1 MGGTSSIISMTFSLP
16 KSVAC
21 KKKKEA

>member
-16 KSVAC
+16 KSAAC
-21 KKKKEA
+21 KKKKEV